1 MTPDEIRAAA
11 AARKAASERMR
22 VGTDPLQPRI
32 TEPVEAEPA
41 GFGDLT
47 ADMTEDARAQ
57 FGEYIGG
64 VFNPAESKTYAAMPE
79 SWNPKLRATY
89 ATLADLGLAALT
101 GVDVAAKGAAGLVGE
116 ASGLLGASEGSQQ
129 RLARDLAAIPEA
141 FAGSPAS
148 LGAGA
153 VRGRPTAKPTPMPS
167 QAELDIAEATGRGI
181 RTMTSDV
188 VSPESFAAKWA
199 QSVGERIPVA
209 GTGGQRAAQQAERI
223 SAVEDVA
230 RQYGATAIDDLPAD
244 IVEDLAKTRSTR
256 INNLR
261 TQKSDV
267 ISGVSGEVPMTKT
280 IAAIDEEIANLR
292 GLQTKSVEPAIAMF
306 EDWKKAIQGQDL
318 EGIERL
324 RGLIGEAYN
333 SPDLAAVSGTVQKAT
348 NRLYGPIVEDMGDFI
363 KDNGQ
368 RGDFAKWRKA
378 NKDLSE
384 MVGELENSALKAA
397 LKKGDVT
404 PEVVERLIFSKKKSD
419 VKTIYRSLS
428 DEGKAKVQSAI
439 IGRALRSAGAIS
451 PEGQLNIGDVS
462 PDQFA
467 AAINRLGPQV
477 GIFFSGKDKA
487 SIDGLMRALETT
499 KRAGQAGVA
508 PPTGVQNFQT
518 ILGMALVDVMGGMGA
533 ATATGGGIGA
543 LARIYEGPRIRDGLA
558 RLARTKP
565 GSADEEKAYKALV
578 RKLEK
583 MPEFAPAFIAADQ
596 VGGEDGQSR

>member
-32 TEPVEAEPA
+32 TEPVETEPA

-79 SWNPKLRATY
+79 TWNPKLRATY

-199 QSVGERIPVA
+199 QSVGERIPIA

-363 KDNGQ
+363 KGNGQ

-583 MPEFAPAFIAADQ
+583 MPELAPAFIAADQ